1 MLCCALALAAGLLGF
16 FSRRRAGLVLAAM
29 PLAALAVLAG
39 LVQGLDYGNLT
50 LILAAAAVPTLWGRS
65 RL

>member
-1 MLCCALALAAGLLGF
+1 MLCTGSGGGIAGL

-50 LILAAAAVPTLWGRS
+50 LLLAAAAVPTLWGRS

>member
-16 FSRRRAGLVLAAM
+16 FSGRRVGLVLAAM

-39 LVQGLDYGNLT
+39 LVQGFDYGNLT
-50 LILAAAAVPTLWGRS
+50 LILAAAAVPALWGRS
-65 RL
+65 QS

>member
-16 FSRRRAGLVLAAM
+16 LSRRRAGLVLAAM

-39 LVQGLDYGNLT
+39 LVQGLDYGELT
-50 LILAAAAVPTLWGRS
+50 LILAAVAVPALWGRS
-65 RL
+65 RP

>member
-29 PLAALAVLAG
+29 PLSALAVLAG
-39 LVQGLDYGNLT
+39 LVQGPDYENLT
-50 LILAAAAVPTLWGRS
+50 LILAAAAVPNLWGRS
-65 RL
+65 RS

>member
-16 FSRRRAGLVLAAM
+16 FSRHRAGLVLAAM

-39 LVQGLDYGNLT
+39 LVQGLDYGELT
-50 LILAAAAVPTLWGRS
+50 LLLAAAAVPALWGRGRS
-65 RL
+65 

>member
-1 MLCCALALAAGLLGF
+1 MLCGALALAAGLLGF
-16 FSRRRAGLVLAAM
+16 FSRCRAGLVLAAM

-39 LVQGLDYGNLT
+39 LVQGLDYEHLL